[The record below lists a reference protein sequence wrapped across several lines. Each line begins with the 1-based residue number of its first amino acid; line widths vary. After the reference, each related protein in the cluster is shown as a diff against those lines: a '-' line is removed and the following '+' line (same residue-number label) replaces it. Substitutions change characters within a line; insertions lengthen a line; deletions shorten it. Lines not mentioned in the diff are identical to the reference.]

1 MVDGCPFWG
10 NDIYAECEYKGLGNS
25 VSEGAT
31 LYELRHEQAGL
42 WNFYCCIYL
51 QDLGGN
57 FTWRFLIEKPLWTP
71 PYVSH

>member
-1 MVDGCPFWG
+1 
-10 NDIYAECEYKGLGNS
+10 
-25 VSEGAT
+25 
-31 LYELRHEQAGL
+31 L